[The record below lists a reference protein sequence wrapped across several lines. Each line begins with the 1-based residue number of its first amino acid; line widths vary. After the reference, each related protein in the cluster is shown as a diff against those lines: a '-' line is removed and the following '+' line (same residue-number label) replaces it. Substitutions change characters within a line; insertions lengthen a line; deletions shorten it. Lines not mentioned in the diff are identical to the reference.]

1 MVAIK
6 KKKIIKDLSVTRSDF
21 LRDDEKTLLTWTF

>member
-6 KKKIIKDLSVTRSDF
+6 KKIINDLSVTRSDF
-21 LRDDEKTLLTWTF
+21 LRDDEKTLLT